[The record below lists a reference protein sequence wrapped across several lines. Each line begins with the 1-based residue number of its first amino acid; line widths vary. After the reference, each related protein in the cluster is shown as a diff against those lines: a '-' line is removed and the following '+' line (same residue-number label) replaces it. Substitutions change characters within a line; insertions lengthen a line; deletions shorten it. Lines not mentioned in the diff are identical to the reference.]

1 MFTISKPSRHL
12 TKRSITFATSSTLH
26 NRVKTIRSAI
36 FLLFSILKSILYIVE
51 IYLYLTFSEL
61 RTIQLPPKK
70 FSPDDGFSVSHHGDR
85 NYFSLMNKSNIPDAV
100 IFHRRALTAISNAS
114 SQVIVTVSALW
125 KRKIPGSI
133 IAKCF

>member
-26 NRVKTIRSAI
+26 SRVNIIRSAI
-36 FLLFSILKSILYIVE
+36 FLLFSMLKSILYIVE

-61 RTIQLPPKK
+61 RTVQLPPKK

-100 IFHRRALTAISNAS
+100 IFHPAVRLMNPPLSIGTF
-114 SQVIVTVSALW
+114 
-125 KRKIPGSI
+125 KKKIPLST
-133 IAKCF
+133 IAKSLSS